1 MPEPLSEILF
11 EQRGPVG
18 LVTLNRPEQLNA
30 LTSAMIAAMLEKLEQ
45 WGLDRSVSAVVVRG
59 AGEKAFCAG
68 GDIRPAARPG
78 LDVAAHFRSFFREEY
93 RLNQAIKRFNKPYIA
108 LMDGVCMGGGVG
120 VSVHGDYRVGGDRL
134 LLAMPEL
141 GIGLVPDVGSTFFL
155 PRLPRAIGMHL
166 GLTGARLKA
175 ADCMQAHL
183 IDYYVRSER
192 MAALIDQLAAADY
205 SDGADEAVCEVL
217 AMNAS
222 APGTPPLKAHFE
234 EIEAAY
240 EREDLTAILAA
251 LEAGSPWA
259 REQAAQIRRGCPVSA
274 VVAHRLL
281 KEPAA
286 DIEEALIQE
295 FRATC
300 FCAARPDFAEGVKA
314 ALVEKRPPV
323 WSPSRLEQVT
333 EADVAGAFRPPEGGD
348 LSF

>member
-1 MPEPLSEILF
+1 MSAFTTGTVFGAVVSSMLPLS
-11 EQRGPVG
+11 
-18 LVTLNRPEQLNA
+18 
-30 LTSAMIAAMLEKLEQ
+30 
-45 WGLDRSVSAVVVRG
+45 
-59 AGEKAFCAG
+59 AG
-68 GDIRPAARPG
+68 
-78 LDVAAHFRSFFREEY
+78 
-93 RLNQAIKRFNKPYIA
+93 
-108 LMDGVCMGGGVG
+108 
-120 VSVHGDYRVGGDRL
+120 
-134 LLAMPEL
+134 
-141 GIGLVPDVGSTFFL
+141 
-155 PRLPRAIGMHL
+155 L
-166 GLTGARLKA
+166 GLGSQEETEE
-175 ADCMQAHL
+175 
-183 IDYYVRSER
+183 VSE
-192 MAALIDQLAAADY
+192 
-205 SDGADEAVCEVL
+205 DGADEAVCEVL

-333 EADVAGAFRPPEGGD
+333 EAHVAGAFRPPEGGD